1 MKKDF
6 STQSMNVDQ
15 SSASINLL
23 GEAPNDPNI
32 IEEGA
37 VPHAGPELNDENG
50 ADLPHDT
57 PRVKS
62 PDESQPLTPTS
73 AIKSGGPRTVI
84 GKTIASK
91 NALKHGIFSSAMLL
105 KSESRAEY
113 DSLLSGLDECLK
125 PEGTLERFLV
135 EKLAVLIWR
144 YRRLIITETAEI
156 TSGGNPLDFD
166 SNSDSTVLNRFPR
179 YETSIDRAFDRTLT
193 QLERLQRMRLGQ
205 PVGPLIKV
213 DISS

>member
-1 MKKDF
+1 
-6 STQSMNVDQ
+6 
-15 SSASINLL
+15 
-23 GEAPNDPNI
+23 
-32 IEEGA
+32 
-37 VPHAGPELNDENG
+37 
-50 ADLPHDT
+50 
-57 PRVKS
+57 
-62 PDESQPLTPTS
+62 
-73 AIKSGGPRTVI
+73 
-84 GKTIASK
+84 
-91 NALKHGIFSSAMLL
+91 MLL
-105 KSESRAEY
+105 KSESRADY